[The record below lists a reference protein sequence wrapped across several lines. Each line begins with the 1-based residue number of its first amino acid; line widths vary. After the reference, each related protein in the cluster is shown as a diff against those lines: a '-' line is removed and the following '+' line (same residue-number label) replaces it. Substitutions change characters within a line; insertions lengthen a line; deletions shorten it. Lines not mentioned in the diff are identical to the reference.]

1 MRSLSIYSGE
11 MVDNDVFVSGS
22 FDRCVKLWDQRLPRT
37 LTTMC

>member
-11 MVDNDVFVSGS
+11 MVNNDVFVSGS

-37 LTTMC
+37 RAAAC